1 MRVTYEGTDGQY
13 VVYVCCPWQEQ
24 GQYRA
29 CQRVPGNG
37 VDQSVVQTV
46 LEALVP
52 AEIDLSLQVVD
63 EVAGQMALVEK
74 QWERR
79 LERARYEADL
89 ARRRYQQVE
98 PENRLVVRTLEQE
111 WEDRLA
117 SLAQVEQEYAV
128 ARREVPL
135 VLSAEER
142 ERLLALAHDL
152 PALWEAES
160 TTLAER
166 KEVLRLLIADVTL
179 TRRDADILVQLRWV
193 TNEVEEWTVPLPQRG
208 ARTASIVLERIR
220 ELAPT
225 HTDAET
231 AACLNAGDL
240 HTAHGQP
247 FTEQRVHSL
256 RRTHRIAK
264 PEVRTAPAVLER
276 IRESAPTHTDAET
289 AVRLNAEGLR
299 TAHGQ
304 PFTKQRVHSLRR
316 THRIAKVQWGES
328 PAGGV

>member
-1 MRVTYEGTDGQY
+1 MRREQEH
-13 VVYVCCPWQEQ
+13 QEQ
-24 GQYRA
+24 Q
-29 CQRVPGNG
+29 
-37 VDQSVVQTV
+37 
-46 LEALVP
+46 
-52 AEIDLSLQVVD
+52 
-63 EVAGQMALVEK
+63 
-74 QWERR
+74 
-79 LERARYEADL
+79 
-89 ARRRYQQVE
+89 
-98 PENRLVVRTLEQE
+98 
-111 WEDRLA
+111 
-117 SLAQVEQEYAV
+117 
-128 ARREVPL
+128 
-135 VLSAEER
+135 ER

-208 ARTASIVLERIR
+208 ARTAPTVLERVR

-231 AACLNAGDL
+231 AACLNAEGL

-256 RRTHRIAK
+256 RRTHRI
-264 PEVRTAPAVLER
+264 V
-276 IRESAPTHTDAET
+276 
-289 AVRLNAEGLR
+289 
-299 TAHGQ
+299 
-304 PFTKQRVHSLRR
+304 
-316 THRIAKVQWGES
+316 KVQWGES